1 MQGFSDLVSRLG
13 GRGSAQGATSRGV
26 VEDGRDGVF
35 PTRALAS
42 FLDSLRDRDA
52 PVVLDLGAVVGA
64 NVTFLGEQLGCKLVV
79 EDLFADRDRSTQ
91 PGDHD
96 RSTQPGD
103 HDRSTQPGDHDRST
117 QPGDHD
123 RSTQPGDHDRSTQP
137 GDHDRSTQPGDHD
150 RSTQP
155 GDHDRSTQPGDH
167 DRSTQP
173 GDHDRSTQPGDHDR
187 STQPGDHDRSTQPG
201 DHDRSTQPGDHDR
214 STQPGDHDRS
224 TQPGD
229 HDRSTQPGDHDRS
242 TQPGDHDRSTQPG
255 DHDRSTQPGD
265 HDRSTQPGDHGD
277 DRAEVRRPR
286 LAQED
291 ATVDGVLCW
300 DVLEQVDVAWG
311 QALADELT
319 RILRPGGALLVTFNT
334 ETRVA
339 RGHTKYEIVD
349 RTTLRHRFCAGSR
362 GQDRVLQSREVTR
375 MFKRLAIADSF
386 LLTHRM
392 REMLFRQAGH

>member
-1 MQGFSDLVSRLG
+1 MVQGISNLVSRFG
-13 GRGSAQGATSRGV
+13 GRGSAHGATSGGV

-64 NVTFLGEQLGCKLVV
+64 NVTFLGEQLGCKLLVEDLFV
-79 EDLFADRDRSTQ
+79 DLERSTETEDLFADLERSTETEDLFADLERSTETSD
-91 PGDHD
+91 PGDD
-96 RSTQPGD
+96 P
-103 HDRSTQPGDHDRST
+103 
-117 QPGDHD
+117 
-123 RSTQPGDHDRSTQP
+123 
-137 GDHDRSTQPGDHD
+137 
-150 RSTQP
+150 
-155 GDHDRSTQPGDH
+155 
-167 DRSTQP
+167 
-173 GDHDRSTQPGDHDR
+173 
-187 STQPGDHDRSTQPG
+187 
-201 DHDRSTQPGDHDR
+201 
-214 STQPGDHDRS
+214 
-224 TQPGD
+224 
-229 HDRSTQPGDHDRS
+229 
-242 TQPGDHDRSTQPG
+242 
-255 DHDRSTQPGD
+255 
-265 HDRSTQPGDHGD
+265 
-277 DRAEVRRPR
+277 AEVRRTR

-300 DVLEQVDVAWG
+300 DVLEQVGVARG

-339 RGHTKYEIVD
+339 RGHTRYEIVD

-375 MFKRLAIADSF
+375 MFKGLAIADSF

-392 REMLFRQAGH
+392 REMLFRKAGH